1 MAIKRS
7 FSVTVTFQTGFG
19 DALTL
24 TGSDAQNFYARYQQ
38 YLSSTANMERGIE
51 IIKSDGSACLYNFAH
66 VASVCRTKQ
75 TETET
80 TDGACE
86 DLDCNL
92 QPVSKSATGKPSTGQ
107 GA

>member
-24 TGSDAQNFYARYQQ
+24 AGSDAQNFYARYQQ
-38 YLSSTANMERGIE
+38 YLSNNAYECGIE
-51 IIKSDGSACLYNFAH
+51 IIKSDGSACLYDFSH

-80 TDGACE
+80 TEGACE

-92 QPVSKSATGKPSTGQ
+92 KPVSKPASGEGN
-107 GA
+107 

>member
-51 IIKSDGSACLYNFAH
+51 IIKSDGSACLYNFSH

-80 TDGACE
+80 TEGACE

-92 QPVSKSATGKPSTGQ
+92 KPVSKPTPGEGN
-107 GA
+107 